1 MSHPMTTCEK
11 MLARCA
17 GKDAVRAGDFIYPD
31 PELVIVHDGYVETA
45 AKELSEIG
53 YRRITHPERVV
64 FVTDHDV
71 LYTSPRAAERGIAN
85 RRIARDWRVGRFYD
99 AGQGGHGHIFPMEHG
114 LVRAGMVLMAYDIH
128 CTNFGAL
135 GALALGVGT
144 EITAVL
150 ATGSV
155 LTEVPRTIRVTL
167 KGRLRPGVHARDIG
181 FLLANELAT
190 GKRAVAYE
198 GRVIEFAGAEIDAM
212 PLAARVALCNTLT
225 EIGVG
230 NMLFPAIDLH
240 GNRVLPELASDLG
253 AVFESELTVDLNAM
267 TPQVALPGAPEN
279 AVDITQVLGQPI
291 QHAYI
296 GSCGSGMYED
306 FAAAAALMRGQH
318 VAPGVRLILVP
329 GTTKVAQRLAE
340 EGLLNQFTEAGAIL
354 LPPGCGPCAGGR
366 SSLLGPDEVSISTAA
381 TNHTGRMGATS
392 AQCFLGSPLTVAAS
406 AIAGCI
412 TDPRALI
419 TTGVEHA

>member
-1 MSHPMTTCEK
+1 
-11 MLARCA
+11 
-17 GKDAVRAGDFIYPD
+17 
-31 PELVIVHDGYVETA
+31 
-45 AKELSEIG
+45 
-53 YRRITHPERVV
+53 
-64 FVTDHDV
+64 
-71 LYTSPRAAERGIAN
+71 
-85 RRIARDWRVGRFYD
+85 
-99 AGQGGHGHIFPMEHG
+99 
-114 LVRAGMVLMAYDIH
+114 
-128 CTNFGAL
+128 
-135 GALALGVGT
+135 
-144 EITAVL
+144 VL

>member
-1 MSHPMTTCEK
+1 
-11 MLARCA
+11 
-17 GKDAVRAGDFIYPD
+17 
-31 PELVIVHDGYVETA
+31 
-45 AKELSEIG
+45 
-53 YRRITHPERVV
+53 
-64 FVTDHDV
+64 
-71 LYTSPRAAERGIAN
+71 
-85 RRIARDWRVGRFYD
+85 
-99 AGQGGHGHIFPMEHG
+99 
-114 LVRAGMVLMAYDIH
+114 
-128 CTNFGAL
+128 
-135 GALALGVGT
+135 
-144 EITAVL
+144 
-150 ATGSV
+150 
-155 LTEVPRTIRVTL
+155 
-167 KGRLRPGVHARDIG
+167 VHARDIG

-240 GNRVLPELASDLG
+240 GNRVLPELASDPG

-381 TNHTGRMGATS
+381 TNHTGRMGAPS

-419 TTGVEHA
+419 NTGVEHA